1 MQCVYVYIIIYIYI
15 ILCVKLYIIF
25 WKNTCMFNLNTK
37 YSSRWIDDT
46 CPRTGLKTE
55 VESETRSTDDC
66 VAKVGGQCIQMTSG
80 WCKITATRWS
90 LASADL
96 FELVIAG

>member
-1 MQCVYVYIIIYIYI
+1 
-15 ILCVKLYIIF
+15 
-25 WKNTCMFNLNTK
+25 MFNLNIK

-66 VAKVGGQCIQMTSG
+66 VAKAGGQCIQMTSG